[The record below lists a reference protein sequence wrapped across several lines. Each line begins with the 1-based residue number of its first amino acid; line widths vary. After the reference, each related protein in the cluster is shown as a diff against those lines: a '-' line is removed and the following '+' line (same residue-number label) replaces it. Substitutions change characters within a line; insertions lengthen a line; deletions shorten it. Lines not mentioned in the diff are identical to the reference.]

1 MEDNDIDKKVDE
13 LEAAKEQYMSENTV
27 ISIGGYSFTPAK
39 LMIAAGIV
47 SSILGGLYG
56 AFEVYK
62 DYMDMKKQIQEYVA
76 PDLSSINERLTK
88 LDEQMAS
95 TEKIN
100 NDTMNYVRDIRN
112 GMQND
117 IRELA
122 KVVDANERRG
132 RELDRDVR
140 GLANGLEKDVNTR
153 LRTVEKDQDTGLKA
167 LEKKV
172 DDKIQKAW
180 ENPLAK

>member
-1 MEDNDIDKKVDE
+1 MSKDLDESVDK
-13 LEAAKEQYMSENTV
+13 LEAATDPNTV
-27 ISIGGYSFTPAK
+27 ISIGGYNFTPAK
-39 LMIAAGIV
+39 LMIAGTIV
-47 SSILGGLYG
+47 STVLGGLYG

-62 DYMDMKKQIQEYVA
+62 DYMSMKEAITTYVA
-76 PDLSSINERLTK
+76 PDLSAINERISK
-88 LDEQMAS
+88 LEERMVA

-100 NDTMNYVRDIRN
+100 NDTMAYVRDIRN
-112 GMQND
+112 GLQGD

-122 KVVDANERRG
+122 KTVDANERRG

-140 GLANGLEKDVNTR
+140 GLANGLERDVNTR
-153 LRTVEKDQDTGLKA
+153 LRTVEKDNDSNLKA

-172 DDKIQKAW
+172 DEKIQKAW

>member
-1 MEDNDIDKKVDE
+1 MSNLDEKVDK
-13 LEAAKEQYMSENTV
+13 LEAAVDPNVV

-39 LMIAAGIV
+39 LMIAGGIV
-47 SSILGGLYG
+47 SSVLGGLYG
-56 AFEVYK
+56 AFTFYK
-62 DYMDMKKQIQEYVA
+62 DYMDMKQQIQEYVA
-76 PDLSSINERLTK
+76 PDLSAINERLTK

-100 NDTMNYVRDIRN
+100 NDTMTYVRDIRN
-112 GMQND
+112 GLQGD

-122 KVVDANERRG
+122 KTVDANERRS

-153 LRTVEKDQDTGLKA
+153 LRSVEKDNDTNLKA

-172 DDKIQKAW
+172 DEKIQKAW

>member
-1 MEDNDIDKKVDE
+1 MGKDLDESVDK
-13 LEAAKEQYMSENTV
+13 LEAAVDPNVV

-39 LMIAAGIV
+39 LMIAASIV
-47 SSILGGLYG
+47 STVLGGLYG
-56 AFEVYK
+56 AFTFYK
-62 DYMDMKKQIQEYVA
+62 DYMDMKQQIQAYVA
-76 PDLSSINERLTK
+76 PDLSAINERLTK
-88 LDEQMAS
+88 LEEQMAS

-100 NDTMNYVRDIRN
+100 NDTMGYVRDIRN
-112 GMQND
+112 GLQGD

-122 KVVDANERRG
+122 KTVDANERRG

-140 GLANGLEKDVNTR
+140 TLANGLEKDVNVR
-153 LRTVEKDQDTGLKA
+153 LRSVEKDNDSNLKA

-172 DDKIQKAW
+172 DEKIQKAW

>member
-1 MEDNDIDKKVDE
+1 MSTDIDKKVED

-39 LMIAAGIV
+39 LMIAGTIV
-47 SSILGGLYG
+47 STVLGGLYG
-56 AFEVYK
+56 AFQVYN
-62 DYMDMKKQIQEYVA
+62 DYMAMKEAITSYTA
-76 PDLSSINERLTK
+76 PDLSGINERISK
-88 LDEQMAS
+88 LEERMKG
-95 TEKIN
+95 TEKASN
-100 NDTMNYVRDIRN
+100 ETLEYVRDIRN
-112 GMQND
+112 GIQSD

-122 KVVDANERRG
+122 KTVDANERRG

-140 GLANGLEKDVNTR
+140 GIANGLERDVNTR
-153 LRTVEKDQDTGLKA
+153 LRTVEKDSDTNIKA

-172 DDKIQKAW
+172 DEKIQKAW

>member
-1 MEDNDIDKKVDE
+1 MGKDLNESVDK
-13 LEAAKEQYMSENTV
+13 LEAAVDPNVV

-39 LMIAAGIV
+39 LMIAASIV
-47 SSILGGLYG
+47 STVLGGLYG
-56 AFEVYK
+56 AFTFYK
-62 DYMDMKKQIQEYVA
+62 DYMDMKQQIQAYVA
-76 PDLSSINERLTK
+76 PDLSAINERLTK
-88 LDEQMAS
+88 LEEQMAS

-100 NDTMNYVRDIRN
+100 NDTMGYVRDIRN
-112 GMQND
+112 GLQGD

-122 KVVDANERRG
+122 KTVDANERRG

-140 GLANGLEKDVNTR
+140 TLANGLEKDVNVR
-153 LRTVEKDQDTGLKA
+153 LRSVEKDNDSNLKA

-172 DDKIQKAW
+172 DEKIQKAW

>member
-1 MEDNDIDKKVDE
+1 MGNLDEKVDK
-13 LEAAKEQYMSENTV
+13 LEAAVDPNVV

-39 LMIAAGIV
+39 LMIAGGIV
-47 SSILGGLYG
+47 SSVLGGLYG
-56 AFEVYK
+56 AFTFYK
-62 DYMDMKKQIQEYVA
+62 DYMDMKQQIQEYVA
-76 PDLSSINERLTK
+76 PDLSAINERLTK

-100 NDTMNYVRDIRN
+100 NDTMTYVRDIRN
-112 GMQND
+112 GLQGD

-122 KVVDANERRG
+122 KTVDANERRS

-153 LRTVEKDQDTGLKA
+153 LRSVEKDNDTNLKA

-172 DDKIQKAW
+172 DEKIQKAW

>member
-1 MEDNDIDKKVDE
+1 MSNLDEKVDK
-13 LEAAKEQYMSENTV
+13 LEAAVDPNVV

-39 LMIAAGIV
+39 LMIAGGIV
-47 SSILGGLYG
+47 SSVLGGLYG
-56 AFEVYK
+56 AFTFYK
-62 DYMDMKKQIQEYVA
+62 DYMDMKQQIQEYVA
-76 PDLSSINERLTK
+76 PDLSAINERLTK

-100 NDTMNYVRDIRN
+100 NDTMTYVRDIRN
-112 GMQND
+112 GLQGD

-122 KVVDANERRG
+122 KTVDANERRS

-140 GLANGLEKDVNTR
+140 GLANGLERDVNTR
-153 LRTVEKDQDTGLKA
+153 LRSVEKDNDTNLKA

-172 DDKIQKAW
+172 DEKIQKAW